1 MDVVLFDKICWQVA
15 DFHSHIFATFHWR
28 VEIEIFD
35 VNGHELGAWGGDD
48 GIDKELDHE
57 EVDCWSAASTGV
69 DYEVPANS

>member
-1 MDVVLFDKICWQVA
+1 MF
-15 DFHSHIFATFHWR
+15 
-28 VEIEIFD
+28 FD

-57 EVDCWSAASTGV
+57 EVDCWISTVTGV